1 MIIELERGRQQTLD
15 QIRDLAVRFGNRIE
29 LSEGVGVFDT
39 ILVIGDAREFAARI
53 DFIRGLPGVTA
64 AWQAASGYN
73 NIARTVRSKDGKA
86 VHRERRV
93 VEVKGLDGKPRRF
106 GGGKHIFICGP
117 DSPQTLDQTLAT
129 ARMAREVGEKF
140 GVVDRVMLRGGA
152 YKPRTRPTDWRGLGM
167 KGIAMLDAARE
178 DTGLPYVTEVMDHNL
193 VEQIG
198 EHADMLQI
206 GTRNAQNFDL
216 LEAVGRFGKPAIL
229 KRGFGNEV
237 EEWFYSAEYIAN
249 QGNLDIVLCERG
261 MKTLF
266 TKGGYCRNQPDL
278 NACTHARKLTIL
290 PIIFDPE
297 PRLGRPPHRRREPD
311 GRVRTPRRRH
321 DHRDRAHRAVPP
333 GPAVRRLAGGR
344 HGRLRAPGRGRP
356 RVRGPRPAA
365 PARHQPPARRPVTC
379 TGRRPPRVYLRQI
392 QCTVKHSLSTPQLF
406 PPMSKF
412 MLPLFMQLVPC
423 WQKPQMLLQ
432 LPPYCPTWL

>member
-1 MIIELERGRQQTLD
+1 MIIELERGRQATLD

-29 LSEGVGVFDT
+29 LSEGTGVLDT
-39 ILVIGDAREFAARI
+39 ILVIGDSREFAGRV
-53 DFIRGLPGVTA
+53 DFVRGLPGVMA
-64 AWQAASGYN
+64 VWQASSGYN
-73 NIARTVRSKDGKA
+73 NIARVVRSKEGKA
-86 VHRERRV
+86 IQRERRV

-106 GGGKHIFICGP
+106 GAGKHIFVCGP

-129 ARMAREVGEKF
+129 ARLARAVGEKF

-178 DTGLPYVTEVMDHNL
+178 ETGLPYVTEVMDHNL

-216 LEAVGRFGKPAIL
+216 LESVGRFGKPAIL

-290 PIIFDPE
+290 PVIFDPSHVS
-297 PRLGRPPHRRREPD
+297 G
-311 GRVRTPRRRH
+311 
-321 DHRDRAHRAVPP
+321 DHRIVAENLMAACGHLVDGTITETVHSEQFRQDQLCDASQAVVMDAYARLVEAVLEFEAHVQPHI
-333 GPAVRRLAGGR
+333 LAIN
-344 HGRLRAPGRGRP
+344 
-356 RVRGPRPAA
+356 
-365 PARHQPPARRPVTC
+365 
-379 TGRRPPRVYLRQI
+379 RQ
-392 QCTVKHSLSTPQLF
+392 LGAL
-406 PPMSKF
+406 
-412 MLPLFMQLVPC
+412 
-423 WQKPQMLLQ
+423 
-432 LPPYCPTWL
+432 

>member
-1 MIIELERGRQQTLD
+1 MIIELERGRQTTLD
-15 QIRDLAVRFGNRIE
+15 QIRDLAIRFGNRIE
-29 LSEGVGVFDT
+29 LSEGAGVFDT
-39 ILVIGDAREFAARI
+39 ILVIGDAREFTARL

-64 AWQAASGYN
+64 AWQVASGYN

-86 VHRERRV
+86 VHRERRI

-140 GVVDRVMLRGGA
+140 GVLDRVMLRGGA

-198 EHADMLQI
+198 QHADMLQI

-278 NACTHARKLTIL
+278 NACTHARKHTIL
-290 PIIFDPE
+290 PIIFDPSHVS
-297 PRLGRPPHRRREPD
+297 G
-311 GRVRTPRRRH
+311 
-321 DHRDRAHRAVPP
+321 DHRIVAENLMAACGHLVDGTITETVHSEQFRQDQLCDASQAVVMDAYARLVE
-333 GPAVRRLAGGR
+333 AVLEFETHVQPHLLAIN
-344 HGRLRAPGRGRP
+344 
-356 RVRGPRPAA
+356 
-365 PARHQPPARRPVTC
+365 
-379 TGRRPPRVYLRQI
+379 RQ
-392 QCTVKHSLSTPQLF
+392 LGAL
-406 PPMSKF
+406 
-412 MLPLFMQLVPC
+412 
-423 WQKPQMLLQ
+423 
-432 LPPYCPTWL
+432 